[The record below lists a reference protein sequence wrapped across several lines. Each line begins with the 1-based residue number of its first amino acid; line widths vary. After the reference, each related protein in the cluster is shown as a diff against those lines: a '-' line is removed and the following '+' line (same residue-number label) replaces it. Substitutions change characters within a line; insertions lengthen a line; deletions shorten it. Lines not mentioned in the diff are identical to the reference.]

1 MKEITTEKP
10 RLIFYCGI
18 TMVKPIKE
26 ICSIIEERYNCTI
39 DIISGDSQSLYD
51 RLKKEQ
57 KGDLYLPGSISFR
70 KKNLQEGILLDGKY
84 IGFNKAA
91 IFVQRGNPK
100 NIKDLNSL
108 LDDNISTMLC
118 DPKAGSIGNATKKV
132 LKRFGGKAF
141 LRSAFEK
148 AIKIGNNS
156 KELNDALIDKKIDM
170 TINWRA
176 TRYWDENQDHIEDIE
191 IDSKYA
197 KKQRMV
203 INLLSFSKHKKIAK
217 ALMKFSASP
226 EGQMIIKK
234 YGFYVK
240 LSTEIEAKEAF
251 IRTIL
256 DAQPNIIIINDRV
269 RMIDANKRLIEFFD
283 EYDSVEDFRK
293 QHKCICDFFEKDVPS
308 DEYVFDRDY
317 DGLNWIEYILQNPQK
332 NFKVIMK
339 KNSTPHHFLVSA
351 KQEIFDQST
360 KELFVIIALN
370 DITYEVNSQIE
381 LKKLNEELKTKERS
395 IKAILDGQENIVT
408 VTDGAKMIVANDA
421 LVKFFDHVDSVE
433 QFKQNYDC
441 ICDLFIPNPQKKNY
455 LQKRDYDG
463 HNWLEHILLHPEVDF
478 KVIMNNG
485 REDHHFSVSANKKII
500 NSQGNFIVVATFNDI
515 TAEVKAREELQR
527 LNDNLNE
534 IVKEEIEKSRQ
545 KDKLLQ
551 QQSKLA
557 AMGEMIGAI
566 AHQWRQ
572 PLNALAIRIQNL
584 EDDYEE
590 GLIDRKFLNGFI
602 KENMNIIKFM
612 SKTIEDFRNFFAPSK
627 EKQEFDVKTAIQKVV
642 DIQKAQLTNHNI
654 ALEIKGESFIIN
666 GYESEFKQVIL
677 NIINNAKDAI
687 IDDKIE
693 NGKITV
699 ELNSSIKSIKIKD
712 NANGIPKEIK
722 ERIFEPYFT
731 TKEEGKGTGIGLYMS
746 KIIIEKNLGG
756 TLELLDSDEGA
767 VFEIRVDRV

>member
-1 MKEITTEKP
+1 MTFSRDLKRKFIYFSIVPLVLMIVAVLWRTYYYEISRLKDDINTQAKFIESDIKIVFYSIKGFVKDFADNFEQNIAKGKKESNLLEGLILAQNIDALVILNRDGKVVGYKQKKRKS
-10 RLIFYCGI
+10 RLFKEFDYSNNSLFKNYKLSKSKSISEVHFS
-18 TMVKPIKE
+18 TMSNDISIKYLYSTKKFTY
-26 ICSIIEERYNCTI
+26 IVDI
-39 DIISGDSQSLYD
+39 DLNFLKNFIKIISEKDYMFYIVDKNNIVIISNDKKMNKGSNFLTSEIYQ
-51 RLKKEQ
+51 KGIKHFKEQ
-57 KGDLYLPGSISFR
+57 KLIEVECDNGIDKYIFYKRFKEFGWKIVVTTKDDVVDNSITKIAIFLLIVLFVYAIFLLNAINRVVRGVTNPIQNLIKDINSIV
-70 KKNLQEGILLDGKY
+70 KNLNFKKY
-84 IGFNKAA
+84 IDEKHIKYPMYKQLVKNFNTLLKT
-91 IFVQRGNPK
+91 IINEQNK
-100 NIKDLNSL
+100 LQNLN
-108 LDDNISTMLC
+108 
-118 DPKAGSIGNATKKV
+118 
-132 LKRFGGKAF
+132 
-141 LRSAFEK
+141 
-148 AIKIGNNS
+148 
-156 KELNDALIDKKIDM
+156 
-170 TINWRA
+170 
-176 TRYWDENQDHIEDIE
+176 
-191 IDSKYA
+191 
-197 KKQRMV
+197 
-203 INLLSFSKHKKIAK
+203 INLEHK
-217 ALMKFSASP
+217 
-226 EGQMIIKK
+226 
-234 YGFYVK
+234 
-240 LSTEIEAKEAF
+240 
-251 IRTIL
+251 
-256 DAQPNIIIINDRV
+256 
-269 RMIDANKRLIEFFD
+269 
-283 EYDSVEDFRK
+283 
-293 QHKCICDFFEKDVPS
+293 
-308 DEYVFDRDY
+308 
-317 DGLNWIEYILQNPQK
+317 
-332 NFKVIMK
+332 
-339 KNSTPHHFLVSA
+339 
-351 KQEIFDQST
+351 
-360 KELFVIIALN
+360 
-370 DITYEVNSQIE
+370 
-381 LKKLNEELKTKERS
+381 
-395 IKAILDGQENIVT
+395 
-408 VTDGAKMIVANDA
+408 
-421 LVKFFDHVDSVE
+421 
-433 QFKQNYDC
+433 
-441 ICDLFIPNPQKKNY
+441 
-455 LQKRDYDG
+455 
-463 HNWLEHILLHPEVDF
+463 
-478 KVIMNNG
+478 
-485 REDHHFSVSANKKII
+485 
-500 NSQGNFIVVATFNDI
+500 
-515 TAEVKAREELQR
+515 
-527 LNDNLNE
+527 
-534 IVKEEIEKSRQ
+534 VKEEIEKSRQ